1 MAFFSIKNPLNDKL
15 LLRGCTR
22 FSGLTQGSVLDF
34 FRSAT
39 QNGRVI
45 LREDIELE
53 QEYIIIHNTLWAST
67 TGFRWTEWILN
78 CDRCITSFI
87 AEELCSWILPPPG
100 NSVMINGNKGYAESP
115 NRKTWIG
122 SNGDSDRGVFSFQS
136 ILLIEEFKKT
146 TGIVHAS
153 WPFYRYVLKAIFLVA
168 HSLNV

>member
-53 QEYIIIHNTLWAST
+53 QEYINIHNTL
-67 TGFRWTEWILN
+67 
-78 CDRCITSFI
+78 
-87 AEELCSWILPPPG
+87 
-100 NSVMINGNKGYAESP
+100 
-115 NRKTWIG
+115 
-122 SNGDSDRGVFSFQS
+122 
-136 ILLIEEFKKT
+136 
-146 TGIVHAS
+146 
-153 WPFYRYVLKAIFLVA
+153 
-168 HSLNV
+168 